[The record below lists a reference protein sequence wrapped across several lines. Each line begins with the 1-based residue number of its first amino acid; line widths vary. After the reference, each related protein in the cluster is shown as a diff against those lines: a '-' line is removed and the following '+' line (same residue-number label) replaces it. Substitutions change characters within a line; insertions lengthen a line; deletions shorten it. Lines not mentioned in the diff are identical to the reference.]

1 MRIAVLASGSGTNLQ
16 ALIDAA
22 ASGRL
27 GSGRIV
33 LVVSDRPAARALERA
48 RSADIPAVA
57 LPPHPGEGREAY
69 DARLRD
75 VVAEHR
81 PDLVVLAGWMR
92 ILSTVFVHAH
102 RCINLHPARPGELP
116 GVRAIERAHAE
127 FVEGRRTRSGVM
139 VHAVPDA
146 GVDSGPVL
154 AAVDVPLHPDDTLST
169 FAERMHAAEHRLLVD
184 TVARLCTSHPEPT
197 PTGALE

>member
-22 ASGRL
+22 ADDRL
-27 GSGRIV
+27 GRGRIV
-33 LVVSDRPAARALERA
+33 LVVSDRPDAPALERA
-48 RSADIPAVA
+48 RRAGVAAVA
-57 LPPHPGEGREAY
+57 LPPETSEGREVY

-75 VVAEHR
+75 LVAEHR

-127 FVEGRRTRSGVM
+127 FVEGRRSVSGVM
-139 VHAVPDA
+139 VHEVPDA

-154 AAVDVPLHPDDTLST
+154 ATVDVPMHAGDSLDT
-169 FAERMHAAEHRLLVD
+169 FAERMHRAEHRLLVD
-184 TVARLCTSHPEPT
+184 TVARLCASHPDPT
-197 PTGALE
+197 PTGAPS

>member
-1 MRIAVLASGSGTNLQ
+1 MRIVVLASGSGTNLQ

-22 ASGRL
+22 RDSRL
-27 GSGRIV
+27 GTGEIV
-33 LVVSDRPAARALERA
+33 LVVSDRPTATALERA
-48 RSADIPAVA
+48 RAAGIPTIA
-57 LPPHPGEGREAY
+57 LPPEPGEPREGY

-75 VVAEHR
+75 AVAEYR

-127 FVEGRRTRSGVM
+127 FHAGLRTTSGVM
-139 VHAVPDA
+139 VHEVPDD

-154 AAVDVPLHPDDTLST
+154 ATVDVAILAGDTLDT
-169 FAERMHAAEHRLLVD
+169 FATRMHDAEHRLLVD
-184 TVARLCTSHPEPT
+184 TVARLCTPLPDQ
-197 PTGALE
+197 TGAR

>member
-22 ASGRL
+22 RDSRL
-27 GSGRIV
+27 GAGEIV
-33 LVVSDRPAARALERA
+33 LVVSDRPAAPALDRA
-48 RSADIPAVA
+48 RAAGIATIA
-57 LPPHPGEGREAY
+57 LPADPGESREAY
-69 DARLRD
+69 DVRLRD
-75 VVAEHR
+75 AVAEHR

-116 GVRAIERAHAE
+116 GIRAIERAHAE
-127 FVEGRRTRSGVM
+127 FIDGQRTVSGVM
-139 VHAVPDA
+139 VHEVPDD

-154 AAVDVPLHPDDTLST
+154 ATVDVAFADGDTLET
-169 FAERMHAAEHRLLVD
+169 FAARMHDAEHRLLVD
-184 TVARLCTSHPEPT
+184 TVARICTPLPD
-197 PTGALE
+197 PTGAPR

>member
-16 ALIDAA
+16 ALIDAGGD
-22 ASGRL
+22 SRL
-27 GSGRIV
+27 GTGEIV
-33 LVVSDRPAARALERA
+33 LVVSDRPAAPALERA
-48 RSADIPAVA
+48 RAAGIPTITLA
-57 LPPHPGEGREAY
+57 PEPGEPREAY

-75 VVAEHR
+75 AVAEHR

-92 ILSTVFVHAH
+92 ILTTVFVHAH

-127 FVEGRRTRSGVM
+127 FLDGRRTSSGVM
-139 VHAVPDA
+139 VHEVPDD

-154 AAVDVPLHPDDTLST
+154 ATVDVSFLTDDTLDT
-169 FAERMHAAEHRLLVD
+169 FAARMHDAEHRLLVD
-184 TVARLCTSHPEPT
+184 TVARLCSPLPDQ
-197 PTGALE
+197 TGARS

>member
-16 ALIDAA
+16 ALIDAGGD
-22 ASGRL
+22 SRL
-27 GSGRIV
+27 GTGEIV
-33 LVVSDRPAARALERA
+33 LVVSDRPAAPALERA
-48 RSADIPAVA
+48 RAAGIPTIA
-57 LPPHPGEGREAY
+57 LAPDPGEPREAY

-75 VVAEHR
+75 AVAGHR

-92 ILSTVFVHAH
+92 ILTTVFVHAH

-127 FVEGRRTRSGVM
+127 FLDGRRTSSGVM
-139 VHAVPDA
+139 VHEVPDD

-154 AAVDVPLHPDDTLST
+154 ATVDVAFLTDDTLDT
-169 FAERMHAAEHRLLVD
+169 FAARMHDAEHRLLVD
-184 TVARLCTSHPEPT
+184 TVARLCSPLPDQ
-197 PTGALE
+197 TGARS